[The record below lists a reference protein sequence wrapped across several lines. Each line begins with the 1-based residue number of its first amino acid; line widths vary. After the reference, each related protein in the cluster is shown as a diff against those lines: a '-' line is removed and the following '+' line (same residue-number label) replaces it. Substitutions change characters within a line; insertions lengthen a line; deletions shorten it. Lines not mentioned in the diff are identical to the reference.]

1 VEPIEDP
8 MVRRRASA
16 PSDLA
21 LDVLDHGIDRIVDLD
36 RVVQPTPSATFGYVA
51 LSGGLLEF
59 RRRDG
64 QSVPRASEFD
74 LARAAVH
81 ASPLDARRI
90 WSAVTM

>member
-21 LDVLDHGIDRIVDLD
+21 LDVLDHGIDGIVHLD
-36 RVVQPTPSATFGYVA
+36 RVVQPTPSARLGDVS
-51 LSGGLLEF
+51 LPRRLLKF

-64 QSVPRASEFD
+64 QSISRASEFQ

-90 WSAVTM
+90 WSVVTM

>member
-1 VEPIEDP
+1 

-21 LDVLDHGIDRIVDLD
+21 LDVLDHCIDGIVHLD
-36 RVVQPTPSATFGYVA
+36 RVVKPSPSARLGDVP
-51 LSGGLLEF
+51 LPRRLLKF

-64 QSVPRASEFD
+64 QSVSRASEFQ

>member
-1 VEPIEDP
+1 
-8 MVRRRASA
+8 MMRRRAST

-21 LDVLDHGIDRIVDLD
+21 LDVLDHGIDGIVHLD
-36 RVVQPTPSATFGYVA
+36 RVVEPTPSATFGYVA

-64 QSVPRASEFD
+64 QSVSRASEFQ

-81 ASPLDARRI
+81 ASPLDFMACSMRARAI
-90 WSAVTM
+90 VA

>member
-8 MVRRRASA
+8 MVRRRATA
-16 PSDLA
+16 PPDLA
-21 LDVLDHGIDRIVDLD
+21 LDVLDHGIDGIVHLD
-36 RVVQPTPSATFGYVA
+36 SVVEPPPPATLGDVA
-51 LSGGLLEF
+51 LSRGLLEF

-64 QSVPRASEFD
+64 QSISRASEFD
-74 LARAAVH
+74 LARAALH